1 VQKQMRP
8 YEVAAAV
15 TSRTT
20 ESFLKAESLETLAA
34 ILSDKTAGAATAAD
48 SATGGNLVQ
57 TYRHLQFRDNS
68 NNSSSRS
75 FCNKRYCASE
85 QASS

>member
-1 VQKQMRP
+1 MRP

-20 ESFLKAESLETLAA
+20 ESFLKAEPLETLAA
-34 ILSDKTAGAATAAD
+34 ILSDKIAGAD

-75 FCNKRYCASE
+75 FCTKRYCASE

>member
-1 VQKQMRP
+1 MRP

-20 ESFLKAESLETLAA
+20 ESFLKAEPLETLAA
-34 ILSDKTAGAATAAD
+34 ILSDKIAGAATAAAD

-75 FCNKRYCASE
+75 FCTKRYCASE